1 MLSISKEKLVEKICE
16 KAGVDAKLVN
26 EKIKAKVKELNGLVS
41 EEGAAYIV
49 ASELSVNLLEGIGQK
64 KLKIKDI
71 EVGMRGVN
79 ISGRVSRVFEV
90 REFKTKDKQGKVGS
104 FIIGDD
110 TGTIRVVI
118 WNEQTSALEKLK
130 QGLAIRVSGGYCRSS
145 TYSGKELHLG
155 LRSNIEKLSDEDAK
169 ELPSADELGSA
180 KAIGDASPS
189 DSIVAMGTIV
199 QAYRPAFY
207 NVCSECNSSLKEG
220 KCKDHPDAAPKAQM
234 VLSFMLDDG
243 KTCTRCVSFREVA
256 EKLAGMT
263 PDEAKGVIV
272 DKNEAALQD
281 ATEARLLGKIIE
293 VKGRMKYNQSFN
305 RSEVLVNSSRVVDD
319 PKELIPALTGDK

>member
-1 MLSISKEKLVEKICE
+1 MLQIPKEKLVEKICE

-64 KLKIKDI
+64 KLKITDI

-90 REFKTKDKQGKVGS
+90 KEFKKGDKQGKVGS

-118 WNEQTSALEKLK
+118 WNEQTSALEKLE
-130 QGLAIRVSGGYCRSS
+130 QGLAVRVSGGYCRAS

-155 LRSNIEKLSDEDAK
+155 QRSNIEKLSDDDAK

-180 KAIGDASPS
+180 KALGEAAPS
-189 DSIVAMGTIV
+189 DNIVATGTIV

-207 NVCSECNSSLKEG
+207 NVCSECGGSMREG
-220 KCKDHPDAAPKAQM
+220 SCSEHKDAKPKAQM

-243 KTCTRCVSFREVA
+243 KICTRCVSFREVA
-256 EKLAGMT
+256 EELAGMT
-263 PDEAKGVIV
+263 PEDAKQIIV
-272 DKNEAALQD
+272 DKSETALQE
-281 ATEARLLGKIIE
+281 ATETRLLGEVIE

-305 RSEVLVNSSRVVDD
+305 RSEVIVNSSRMIAD
-319 PKELIPALTGDK
+319 PAELIKGLTSDK